1 MAVQI
6 RYFLESRCNFEYWQ
20 LIKTNTNIASE
31 SLAFFV
37 LHMYLTF
44 FNLTY
49 FKYLYQDKNIY
60 LQKEFSF
67 NEVWLS
73 KHFFYK
79 KCFTFSRMQTLKT
92 VKSIHSI
99 VTRLLRYSHKN
110 STRCD
115 CLSTYFLFYLIKRCL
130 TFSKMQ
136 TLKTVKFIYS
146 EKGTKF
152 CEIFPL
158 LLTACTVLSMSSNR
172 SSISNSI

>member
-1 MAVQI
+1 M
-6 RYFLESRCNFEYWQ
+6 RCDC
-20 LIKTNTNIASE
+20 LNT
-31 SLAFFV
+31 
-37 LHMYLTF
+37 
-44 FNLTY
+44 
-49 FKYLYQDKNIY
+49 
-60 LQKEFSF
+60 
-67 NEVWLS
+67 
-73 KHFFYK
+73 FFYK

-152 CEIFPL
+152 CEIFTL
-158 LLTACTVLSMSSNR
+158 LLSYVVPVKSEDFAKILWPSQNIHMNFNN
-172 SSISNSI
+172 ILQK

>member
-6 RYFLESRCNFEYWQ
+6 RYFLESRCKFEYWQ

-31 SLAFFV
+31 FWKLAFFV

-49 FKYLYQDKNIY
+49 FKYLYQGTKDI
-60 LQKEFSF
+60 SF
-67 NEVWLS
+67 YEVWLS
-73 KHFFYK
+73 KHFFFYK
-79 KCFTFSRMQTLKT
+79 KCFTFSKMQTLKT

-99 VTRLLRYSHKN
+99 VTRLLRYSHKPTRIFY

-115 CLSTYFLFYLIKRCL
+115 CLSTYFLFSFIKRCF

-136 TLKTVKFIYS
+136 TLKTVKRLTLNKASTNIVIHKTILLFIKWK
-146 EKGTKF
+146 ER
-152 CEIFPL
+152 E
-158 LLTACTVLSMSSNR
+158 
-172 SSISNSI
+172 

>member
-1 MAVQI
+1 M
-6 RYFLESRCNFEYWQ
+6 RCDC
-20 LIKTNTNIASE
+20 LNT
-31 SLAFFV
+31 
-37 LHMYLTF
+37 
-44 FNLTY
+44 
-49 FKYLYQDKNIY
+49 
-60 LQKEFSF
+60 
-67 NEVWLS
+67 
-73 KHFFYK
+73 FFYK

-152 CEIFPL
+152 CEIFTLLLSYIVPVKSKVKISQNFVAFSEYMNFKKMDSHNICFLNFPL
-158 LLTACTVLSMSSNR
+158 LF
-172 SSISNSI
+172 